1 MRMNQTRRRTTVI
14 PLLSCLTVFVMFL
27 GFNAL
32 YGIFPCGGNTVTWCD
47 MEQQAVPLLLQLK
60 RQLLSGEGLGYSVL
74 DAGGMQ
80 FYGIF
85 FFFLSNPL
93 SLLVLVTD
101 LPADRLVVL
110 LVMVKLALSAGT
122 AAFWLQY
129 RIRSLPCPMQ
139 LLLAV
144 MYGCSGYGLF
154 YYQNLMW
161 LDIMLM
167 TPLLLCAVRHLLQ
180 TGKALPYAAVLS
192 AVMILCF
199 YLGYMVVLFVL
210 IYTALSVRYTVP
222 EERRGKVSAHFWGA
236 SILSACLTAFVWLP
250 CILQIMQSGR
260 SGKLLRDLMKPVL
273 FHHLPDRIC
282 VLGATCIGFA
292 MLPMLFLPMKPCSRA
307 RQRDRRLFLLMAA
320 AVLLDPVN
328 RMWHGGSYQAF
339 PLRWGMFPILLMLT
353 YAGEQLSD
361 DACLT
366 EGRRRTAHPLLPFS
380 GILAAAVTAYLLRRF
395 AGEYLRSY
403 LDSLWVSPEHALC
416 MLIWFFLMTLL
427 YSCGI
432 VSYRQRRFSLRG
444 CTGFLAVLF
453 LLEFALNYDSYF
465 GRAANDGQLYSQTT
479 AAAELFT
486 PEEPAARL
494 KASRKY
500 VHANMLG
507 AIGYPTTAHYTSFTR
522 ADYLRG
528 MKRFGYSSYWLEV
541 PSTGGTFLSDALW
554 NIRYELGTE
563 YDFPPWIE
571 TIGSAGV
578 FSVGKSSMTMPSAL
592 LTDAEPEAI
601 AELPQKGSRCA
612 VQQYL
617 AEQYLGAADA
627 VIPYQPSVLR
637 GVTVSSSETE
647 TVCTLADPETDGLI
661 SYSFFLREP
670 QALYFDLYSDRGT
683 SLNDPNSDACDI
695 VLNGVSVQNEHP
707 ENNRNGLVYLGTC
720 EGYTLVSIILHK
732 NVTCE
737 SFGLFGMQTD
747 RLAEAMQHVSGTVL
761 QYQKGVYTAECETDR
776 PQTLILS
783 AAYNEGLTAE
793 VNGEAASVYR
803 VNTCQA
809 AVRIPAGTSRVTVRF
824 HVRGLNAGILLG
836 LAGLLGFLLF
846 LLMRRRIPAP
856 LCRAAYRCGERL
868 LRIGFC
874 MILLLIYLLPVAA
887 CVIGKLLV

>member
-1 MRMNQTRRRTTVI
+1 MNQTRRRTTVI

-32 YGIFPCGGNTVTWCD
+32 YGIFPCGSNTVTWCD

-93 SLLVLVTD
+93 SLLVLVTG

-110 LVMVKLALSAGT
+110 LVIVKLALSAGT

-167 TPLLLCAVRHLLQ
+167 TPLLLCAVRYLLQ
-180 TGKALPYAAVLS
+180 TGNALPYAAVLS
-192 AVMILCF
+192 VMMILSF
-199 YLGYMVVLFVL
+199 YLGYMVVVFLL
-210 IYTALSVRYTVP
+210 IDTALSVRYTVP
-222 EERRGKVSAHFWGA
+222 KENRGKTAAHFWGA

-260 SGKLLRDLMKPVL
+260 SGKLLQDLMHPVL
-273 FHHLPDRIC
+273 FRHLPDRIC
-282 VLGATCIGFA
+282 LIGATCIGFA
-292 MLPMLFLPMKPCSRA
+292 VLPMLFLPMKPCSRV

-320 AVLLDPVN
+320 AILLDPVN

-353 YAGEQLSD
+353 YAGGQLSD
-361 DACLT
+361 DACLP
-366 EGRRRTAHPLLPFS
+366 EGERRTVHPLLPAA
-380 GILAAAVTAYLLRRF
+380 GILAAAGAAYLIRRM
-395 AGEYLRSY
+395 AGGYLSSY
-403 LDSLWVSPEHALC
+403 VTTLWVSPEHALSL
-416 MLIWFFLMTLL
+416 LIWFFLMTLL

-432 VSYRQRRFSLRG
+432 VSYQQRRFSLRG

-453 LLEFALNYDSYF
+453 LLEFALNYDTYF
-465 GRAANDGQLYSQTT
+465 GRAANDGALYSKTV

-486 PEEPAARL
+486 PEEPTARL

-500 VHANMLG
+500 VHANMIG
-507 AIGYPTTAHYTSFTR
+507 AAGYPTTAHYTSFTR

-528 MKRFGYSSYWLEV
+528 MKRLGYSSYWLEV

-554 NIRYELGTE
+554 NIRYELGGV
-563 YDFPPWIE
+563 YDFPPWTE
-571 TIGSAGV
+571 EIGSTGA
-578 FSVGKSSMTMPSAL
+578 FSVGKSSMTLPSAL
-592 LTDAEPEAI
+592 LTDAAPEAI

-617 AEQYLGAADA
+617 AEQFLDAADA
-627 VIPYQPSVLR
+627 VIPYQPDALS
-637 GVTVSSSETE
+637 GVTISSSDAE
-647 TVCTLADPETDGLI
+647 TVCTLTDPETDGII
-661 SYSFFLREP
+661 SYRFFLREP
-670 QALYFDLYSDRGT
+670 QALYFDLYSDNGT
-683 SLNDPNSDACDI
+683 NLHNPNSDACDI
-695 VLNGVSVQNEHP
+695 TLNGLSVQKNHP

-720 EGYTLVSIILHK
+720 EGYTSVSIILHK
-732 NVTCE
+732 NAVCE

-747 RLAEAMQHVSGTVL
+747 RLAEAMQHVSGTEL

-783 AAYNEGLTAE
+783 AAYDEGLTAD
-793 VNGEAASVYR
+793 VNGEAVPVYR

-809 AVRIPAGTSRVTVRF
+809 AVCVPAGKSRVTVRF
-824 HVRGLNAGILLG
+824 HVRGLHAGILTG
-836 LAGLLGFLLF
+836 LAGLLGFLLY
-846 LLMRRRIPAP
+846 LLMRRRIPLP
-856 LCRAAYRCGERL
+856 LSRAAYRCGETL
-868 LRIGFC
+868 LRIGFGTV
-874 MILLLIYLLPVAA
+874 LLLIYLLPIAA